1 MYIWSVMVVYT
12 VHKQNPQHRYIETAG
27 SILKDKGGIAV
38 YPTDTVYGMGACISN
53 AHGIDKISHILEKD
67 KNRLFSFLCCDFS
80 QAALYARISNNSYRV
95 MKRYLPGP
103 YTFVL
108 PATMM
113 VPKKICPKRKTV
125 GIRIPSCKVTL
136 DLVTHM
142 GEPIANTSIQLPGE
156 LRGDPEE
163 VKLAVLHEVDIMLD
177 IGPLDDPLGST
188 IVDLTDETPV
198 LLRQGKGVWSE

>member
-1 MYIWSVMVVYT
+1 MKIYT
-12 VHKQNPQHRYIETAG
+12 VHKQNPQHRYIDMAA
-27 SILKDKGGIAV
+27 SILKNEGGIAV
-38 YPTDTVYGMGACISN
+38 YPTDTVYGMGACVSN
-53 AHGIDKISHILEKD
+53 AHGIDKISRILEKD
-67 KNRLFSFLCCDFS
+67 KNRLFSFICCDFS
-80 QAALYARISNNSYRV
+80 QAAQYARISNNSFRI
-95 MKRYLPGP
+95 MKHYLPGP

-125 GIRIPSCKVTL
+125 GIRIPSCKVIQ
-136 DLVTHM
+136 DLVTCM

-163 VKLAVLHEVDIMLD
+163 VKLAVLNEVDIMLD
-177 IGPLDDPLGST
+177 IGQLEDPFGST
-188 IVDLTDETPV
+188 VVDLSEDTPQ

>member
-1 MYIWSVMVVYT
+1 MYISTVMIIYNI
-12 VHKQNPQHRYIETAG
+12 HKQNPQHRYIDTAA
-27 SILKDKGGIAV
+27 SILKEKGGIAV
-38 YPTDTVYGMGACISN
+38 YPTDTVYGMGACVTN

-67 KNRLFSFLCCDFS
+67 KKRLFSFLCCDFS
-80 QAALYARISNNSYRV
+80 QAAQYSRISNNSYRI

-136 DLVTHM
+136 DLVSKM
-142 GEPIANTSIQLPGE
+142 GEPIANTSIKLPGG

-177 IGPLDDPLGST
+177 IGLLDDPSGST
-188 IVDLTDETPV
+188 IIDLTDDTP
-198 LLRQGKGVWSE
+198 LMLRQGKGVWNE